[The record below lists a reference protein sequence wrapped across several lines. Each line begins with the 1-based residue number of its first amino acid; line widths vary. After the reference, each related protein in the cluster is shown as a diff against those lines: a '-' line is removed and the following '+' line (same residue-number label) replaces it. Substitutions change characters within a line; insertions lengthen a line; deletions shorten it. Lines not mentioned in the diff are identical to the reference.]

1 MGQDDLAVHS
11 RVMKRIKSALK
22 EEEILSEKNQELSN
36 PKIKE
41 NFEYKDPLFS
51 IINRR

>member
-1 MGQDDLAVHS
+1 MGQDDLVVHS
-11 RVMKRIKSALK
+11 RVMKKIKSALK
-22 EEEILSEKNQELSN
+22 EEEIFSENNQELSN

-41 NFEYKDPLFS
+41 NFEYKDPPLS

>member
-1 MGQDDLAVHS
+1 MGQDDLPVHS
-11 RVMKRIKSALK
+11 RVMKKIKSALR
-22 EEEILSEKNQELSN
+22 EEETFSDINQELSN
-36 PKIKE
+36 PIIKE